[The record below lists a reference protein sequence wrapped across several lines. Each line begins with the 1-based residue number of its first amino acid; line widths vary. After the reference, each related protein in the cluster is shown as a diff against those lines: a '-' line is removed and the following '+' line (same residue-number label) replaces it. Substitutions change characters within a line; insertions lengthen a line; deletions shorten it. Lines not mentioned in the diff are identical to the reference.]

1 MPSHELSIER
11 TSSGGTTRRE
21 RMNCNL
27 INGAFSVY
35 SKEPIVMRTYT
46 RKRKRTSSQRFNNDD
61 LQRDAAMMDSLE

>member
-1 MPSHELSIER
+1 
-11 TSSGGTTRRE
+11 
-21 RMNCNL
+21 MNCK